1 VRFSAEN
8 CIFNVSSEYP
18 SKKPLIDDHLRDDLS
33 EDEFENDER
42 DEEEDEENEPQQDLQ
57 EEKGATNQMKSFF
70 NTSNKNFFKL
80 IPDELTNETNTNPNP
95 NDPYSF
101 DNLNENNYY
110 PNNNEYDTQDTLNN

>member
-1 VRFSAEN
+1 
-8 CIFNVSSEYP
+8 
-18 SKKPLIDDHLRDDLS
+18 LIDDHLRDDLS

-42 DEEEDEENEPQQDLQ
+42 DEEEDEENEPVQDFQ

-80 IPDELTNETNTNPNP
+80 IPDELTNETNSNTNPNE
-95 NDPYSF
+95 PYSF